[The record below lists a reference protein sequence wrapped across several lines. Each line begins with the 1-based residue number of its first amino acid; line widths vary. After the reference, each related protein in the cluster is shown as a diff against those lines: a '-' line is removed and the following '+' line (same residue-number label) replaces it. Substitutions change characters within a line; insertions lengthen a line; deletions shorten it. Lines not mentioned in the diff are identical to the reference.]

1 MMSDDSGMMLTIN
14 STRAEEAEA
23 KNGDQAWP
31 DDMATCGEL
40 SCDECNA
47 RTLALTDEVAR
58 LTVLSVMLLQD
69 SPRR

>member
-1 MMSDDSGMMLTIN
+1 MTMNKEL
-14 STRAEEAEA
+14 AESVSAS
-23 KNGDQAWP
+23 DQAWP